1 MMIPSEILLAL
12 ELAIYGA
19 ALIFIVVEWFA
30 DRPAGKGRT
39 K

>member
-1 MMIPSEILLAL
+1 MIPSELLLAL

-19 ALIFIVVEWFA
+19 ALVILALDWIA
-30 DRPAGKGRT
+30 DLPAGKGRA

>member
-1 MMIPSEILLAL
+1 MIPSEILLAL

-19 ALIFIVVEWFA
+19 ALAFIVIEWFA
-30 DRPAGKGRT
+30 DLPAGKGRA